1 MYMKVKDKWLDSFD
15 LGDKAEN
22 AFMKIAK
29 SNGLEI
35 SESSRHENMRK
46 HIDYWVWK
54 PDSKDKKWSV
64 DVKSRKRTNRKDKS
78 VQDDLV
84 WLEFQNVNG
93 NKGWLYGEADV
104 IAFERADDFIL
115 VNRKTLVEAAE
126 KLVDQNTLVNSANK
140 AKYNLYKRF
149 DRDDRVSM
157 VEMKDILALK
167 HKKWDK

>member
-1 MYMKVKDKWLDSFD
+1 MKYKDKWLDSFE
-15 LGDKAEN
+15 LGDKAESL
-22 AFMKIAK
+22 FVKIAK
-29 SNGLEI
+29 ENELKI
-35 SESSRHENMRK
+35 SEATRYENMRK

-54 PDSKDKKWSV
+54 PNNKDKKWSV
-64 DVKSRKRTNRKDKS
+64 DVKSRKRTNRKDKN

-93 NKGWLYGEADV
+93 NKGWLYGEANI

-115 VNRKTLVEAAE
+115 VNRKTLAEAAE
-126 KLVDQNTLVNSANK
+126 KLVDQNTLVSSASR

-157 VEMKDILALK
+157 IEMKDILALK